1 MNKQTSLKIITT
13 IAAIGV
19 LFSGYLS
26 YNELINGIC
35 VVGGSC
41 PSVFNLPACI
51 YGLVMYIIVGIVAAI
66 GLKSKE

>member
-26 YNELINGIC
+26 YNELVNGIC